1 MAAGCHARIS
11 KYSSLHKILGSMNKT
26 ATYHL
31 ETTLLGSE
39 NNMETNPK
47 NGFNFGMNMILQT
60 WIWTILGNVTVNLM
74 EWHSFKRCPITW
86 CWTNIQLQWFI
97 CHLWLFIFPMF
108 VRLLSA
114 VVGGKKYIYI
124 YTVYIYISDFFGLLS
139 PPQKGST
146 GELLGMVYG
155 MLVE

>member
-1 MAAGCHARIS
+1 
-11 KYSSLHKILGSMNKT
+11 
-26 ATYHL
+26 
-31 ETTLLGSE
+31 
-39 NNMETNPK
+39 
-47 NGFNFGMNMILQT
+47 
-60 WIWTILGNVTVNLM
+60 
-74 EWHSFKRCPITW
+74 
-86 CWTNIQLQWFI
+86 
-97 CHLWLFIFPMF
+97 MF

-114 VVGGKKYIYI
+114 VVGGKKKNIYIYI